1 MKRWA
6 IVIGIN
12 QYHHL
17 QPLSYAQRDAQAL
30 HHFLI
35 QKAGFEPD
43 HCLLLSDNSPPV
55 GSEPTLPDRATLQ
68 NWLDRICEQGVQP
81 DDLVWF
87 FFSGYGICQQG
98 KDYVMPIDGNPTDPE
113 NTAVS
118 VESVLSQLKR
128 TAART
133 ILTLL
138 DISRSQSSL
147 PDGAIGAQT
156 AQLAETLQI
165 PTLLSCQPGQFSYDS
180 SELQHGFFTA
190 ALLEILSQ
198 QAYPT
203 VASLYHCL
211 KHRSVELS
219 QHYRRPAQQP
229 FLICPP
235 SQLYQVVLP
244 EPEFALVASRVA
256 SSYPPQSWIS
266 RLSHLAEAS
275 QSGSPNPIPATPAGD
290 RGEASHNA
298 RTEAHPAQQMFL
310 QQQGDFHQPTGES
323 GKTTTLE
330 KTENLPESESRGWR
344 SPVLLGSLA
353 SVLLLVGVL
362 ERNWGTILPTTT
374 TPFSSAA
381 INNPAVSASI
391 PPQKPTLLPSP
402 SIPPAPSAEM
412 PSPIPPVGT
421 SPNPVT
427 AAPTTTR
434 LTAPANP
441 AITSGKKEPT
451 RPNTQGQGSKNSS
464 SPPKLT
470 SMSSARAKVLIQSD
484 QASPFWYAIQ
494 DARRIQPGDPN
505 YASAQ
510 QDITLWSQDILSI
523 AKRRASRRRFDTAI
537 MAAALVPPDQS
548 LYPNARRAIE
558 GWCPSLGKQ
567 RTTNAAQRQQAKL
580 ICQGHGV

>member
-12 QYHHL
+12 QYHYL
-17 QPLSYAQRDAQAL
+17 QPLSYALQDAQAL
-30 HHFLI
+30 HRFLI
-35 QKAGFEPD
+35 HKAGFEPNR
-43 HCLLLSDNSPPV
+43 CLLLSDNSPPV
-55 GSEPTLPDRATLQ
+55 GSESTLPDRATLQ
-68 NWLDRICEQGVQP
+68 NWLDRLCQQSVQP
-81 DDLVWF
+81 DDLLWF

-98 KDYVMPIDGNPTDPE
+98 KDYVMPIDGNPADLE

-128 TAART
+128 TEART

-180 SELQHGFFTA
+180 SQLQHGFFTA

-203 VASLYHCL
+203 AASLFHCL
-211 KHRSVELS
+211 MHRSVELS

-229 FLICPP
+229 LLICAP
-235 SQLYQVVLP
+235 SQLHQVVLP
-244 EPEFALVASRVA
+244 EPEFALVAGRIA
-256 SSYPPQSWIS
+256 SSYPSQTWIS
-266 RLSHLAEAS
+266 RLSHVTEPS
-275 QSGSPNPIPATPAGD
+275 RSGSPTPISASPTDD
-290 RGEASHNA
+290 RREVPHNGK
-298 RTEAHPAQQMFL
+298 TEGHLAQQMFL
-310 QQQGDFHQPTGES
+310 QQQGDFYQPISETPKS
-323 GKTTTLE
+323 VLPE
-330 KTENLPESESRGWR
+330 KPENLPESESRGWR
-344 SPVLLGSLA
+344 SPVLWGSLA

-362 ERNWGTILPTTT
+362 ERNWGTMLPTSTSS
-374 TPFSSAA
+374 FSSAA

-391 PPQKPTLLPSP
+391 PPQAPTILPNPSSPPASPGGIPSP
-402 SIPPAPSAEM
+402 VPPAVTS
-412 PSPIPPVGT
+412 PSPVA
-421 SPNPVT
+421 V
-427 AAPTTTR
+427 APTTTR
-434 LTAPANP
+434 LKTPVTPPTESEQNQP
-441 AITSGKKEPT
+441 SQKTQVQGIKTS
-451 RPNTQGQGSKNSS
+451 NSQPKPI
-464 SPPKLT
+464 PPSLD
-470 SMSSARAKVLIQSD
+470 SARAKVLIQSD

-510 QDITLWSQDILSI
+510 QDITDWSQDILLI

-537 MAAALVPPDQS
+537 MAAALVPSDQN
-548 LYPNARRAIE
+548 LYPNAKRAIA
-558 GWCPSLGKQ
+558 GWCPSLRKQ
-567 RTTNAAQRQQAKL
+567 RPTNAAQRQQAKL
-580 ICQGHGV
+580 ICQGQ